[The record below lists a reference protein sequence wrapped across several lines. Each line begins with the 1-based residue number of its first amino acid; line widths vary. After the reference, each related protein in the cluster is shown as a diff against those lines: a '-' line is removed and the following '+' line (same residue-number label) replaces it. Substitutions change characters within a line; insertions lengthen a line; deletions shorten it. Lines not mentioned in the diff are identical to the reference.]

1 MPVSNSTQQIF
12 MIFAILVILVAIV
25 HMFSPVI
32 VRNSFATNTNR
43 ERFVDK
49 LMQPDDFVVY
59 QGVSVPVNQPS
70 NVMFDNHKSLPNVDG
85 SSDSPRS
92 MFMMSF
98 NKCDP
103 SCCPSTYSC
112 SGGCV
117 CMTDKQKDFLGKRGN
132 NSASRCKTKDNIEY

>member
-1 MPVSNSTQQIF
+1 MPAANPFIQLF
-12 MIFAILVILVAIV
+12 MTFAIIAILIAIV
-25 HMFSPVI
+25 HMFSPI
-32 VRNSFATNTNR
+32 IIRKSFDSGKDK
-43 ERFVDK
+43 ERFVNK
-49 LMQPDDFVVY
+49 LMEPDDFVVY
-59 QGVSVPVNQPS
+59 QGVSVPVTQPS
-70 NVMFDNHKSLPNVDG
+70 KIMFDDHKSLPNVDG
-85 SSDSPRS
+85 SSESPRS

-132 NSASRCKTKDNIEY
+132 NSATRCKTKDNVEY